1 MRKDLT
7 KFDHT
12 IGKIVLDNYDT
23 IMSCTTRQSVTTT
36 IQSIFDQEKLNTE
49 GSRRMILH
57 LKMTHNLTQALMLV
71 ANYYLA
77 AKGLSTRAKARI

>member
-23 IMSCTTRQSVTTT
+23 IMSCTTKTAVLDT
-36 IQSIFDQEKLNTE
+36 IKSLFANANLNTE

-57 LKMTHNLTQALMLV
+57 LTQAHSLTQSLTLV

-77 AKGLSTRAKARI
+77 AKGLSTRTKARI

>member
-12 IGKIVLDNYDT
+12 IGKIVLDNYDM
-23 IMSCTTRQSVTTT
+23 IMSCTTKTAVLDT
-36 IQSIFDQEKLNTE
+36 IKSLFANENLNTE
-49 GSRRMILH
+49 GSRRMILR
-57 LKMTHNLTQALMLV
+57 LTQVHSLTQSLTLV